1 MTKFT
6 LIWPQGTISFNYSL
20 SAAHQLKEK
29 IGLLI
34 ESLKQISQGKI
45 PSKPFSPMEYQY
57 TGQVF
62 LEVFCN
68 PNIYPS
74 PFAAKVLITV
84 RDEKI
89 RITTETELN
98 YLIESLENYINN
110 NKENIKSF

>member
-1 MTKFT
+1 
-6 LIWPQGTISFNYSL
+6 
-20 SAAHQLKEK
+20 
-29 IGLLI
+29 
-34 ESLKQISQGKI
+34 
-45 PSKPFSPMEYQY
+45 MEYQY